1 MNEGT
6 VVHRER
12 KRMRQR
18 GIVVQMERENK
29 EGEVRKK
36 ESLFGSIT
44 AVLFDGRDISRNT
57 KSDAQGSFF
66 SHVLPFSATAI
77 LVPRLALY

>member
-1 MNEGT
+1 M
-6 VVHRER
+6 VHRER

-29 EGEVRKK
+29 EGEGRKK

-44 AVLFDGRDISRNT
+44 AVFFDGRDISRNT
-57 KSDAQGSFF
+57 KSYAQGYFF
-66 SHVLPFSATAI
+66 LTFFHFQLQPF
-77 LVPRLALY
+77 